1 MRPPSSRILRNW
13 RSGIWSRS
21 KFNLARVSKNWH
33 CFCVK
38 MVKELTP
45 DEFTDRL
52 LPIFR
57 DVESRVSY
65 PGGDFNPEHFFS
77 TWQNL
82 MRLKVAR
89 TWEQGPGDAV
99 LGAIFSPNLFVKN
112 PNALVSFWFKKIGA
126 PSALPV
132 MEACIVAARE
142 AGCSLIYSA
151 AYGGLSPTTTE
162 TRYRGLGF
170 EQSEIIFRKRL

>member
-1 MRPPSSRILRNW
+1 
-13 RSGIWSRS
+13 
-21 KFNLARVSKNWH
+21 
-33 CFCVK
+33 

-57 DVESRVSY
+57 DVESRATY

-82 MRLKVAR
+82 MKLKVAR

-132 MEACIVAARE
+132 MEACITAARE
-142 AGCSLIYSA
+142 AGCKLIYSA
-151 AYGGLSPTTTE
+151 AYHGLNFSKTAGK
-162 TRYRGLGF
+162 YQHLGF
-170 EQSEIIFRKRL
+170 EESEVIFRKLL